1 MNSLIQLLS
10 QRACLGMLMIVFIL
24 IGCNSDKNKKVDVAN
39 FEFNTT
45 DATELY
51 FKNIRES
58 YYNIEEKE
66 GIKIFRLKE
75 YDEIDSVW
83 IKPLIVYHWRV
94 DKAFLMLEFHPKI
107 NPEEILISD
116 NTTEKSYQVVQIK
129 DHLILAYDLYNML
142 LNEREPN
149 IMINNQQISLFS
161 EKLEKSNFSLVLYD
175 FFRFTNVF

>member
-1 MNSLIQLLS
+1 MKSLIQLLS
-10 QRACLGMLMIVFIL
+10 CRACFYILMIVFIL

-83 IKPLIVYHWRV
+83 IKPMIVYHWRV
-94 DKAFLMLEFHPKI
+94 DKNFLMFEFYPK
-107 NPEEILISD
+107 NSPEENQIL
-116 NTTEKSYQVVQIK
+116 K
-129 DHLILAYDLYNML
+129 
-142 LNEREPN
+142 
-149 IMINNQQISLFS
+149 NNKKQGVRVSL
-161 EKLEKSNFSLVLYD
+161 
-175 FFRFTNVF
+175 